1 MILRLTD
8 LTKDIPK
15 RIFCIILS
23 IRRVI
28 FYLVLMDRVLYS
40 ATPSVTHSLAFC
52 RFTQKGVLF
61 TCSCLEQLRKGKYGI
76 LLFQS
81 GIEASLQDTVFKGG
95 NI

>member
-1 MILRLTD
+1 
-8 LTKDIPK
+8 
-15 RIFCIILS
+15 
-23 IRRVI
+23 
-28 FYLVLMDRVLYS
+28 MDRVLYS
-40 ATPSVTHSLAFC
+40 ATPYVTHSLAFC